1 MTELS
6 ILNDLSTVLNYPTVE
21 NEQMFDKYVPLLVSF
36 SLEKKQELYT
46 RTFDINGPC
55 CLDVGFVMFGEDYK
69 RGEFLVGLK
78 DLYRRIDYQVGTE
91 LPDYLP
97 YLLAALTKM
106 PKGTEQDDL
115 AEKILIPALSKMI
128 NGLNGTDEE
137 QALYKVPLETTR
149 NVLQNNFIIGQR
161 GII

>member
-6 ILNDLSTVLNYPTVE
+6 TLNDLSAVLEYPTTERV
-21 NEQMFDKYVPLLVSF
+21 QLFDTYAPRLAPLT
-36 SLEKKQELYT
+36 LEKKQELYT

-55 CLDVGFVMFGEDYK
+55 CLDVGFVLFGEDYK
-69 RGEFLVGLK
+69 RGDFLVGLK
-78 DLYRRIDYQVGTE
+78 DLYRRIDYHTGTE

-97 YLLAALTKM
+97 YLLEALTKM

-128 NGLNGTDEE
+128 EGLNGTDEE
-137 QALYKVPLETTR
+137 QALYKVPLEVTR